1 MKTNFH
7 HIGIVVKNINEAILK
22 YCQALDVDSSGVKI
36 HQQSYMTG
44 KGEVEEFDYA
54 FIPMGNNS
62 YIELVTPTSE
72 GPTKR
77 YLEKK
82 GEGLFHLAFESTNIN
97 KTVENFEKAGIQV
110 ASRTPTPTEQ
120 IFSVFLHPKSAH
132 GVLIQL
138 LHKNILLPDGSPNL
152 DLVSNL
158 E

>member
-7 HIGIVVKNINEAILK
+7 HIGIVVKNLKEAILK
-22 YCQALDVDSSGVKI
+22 YCQALEVNSNDIKI

-54 FIPMGNNS
+54 FIPLGNNCH
-62 YIELVTPTSE
+62 IELVNPTSE

-82 GEGLFHLAFESTNIN
+82 GEGLFHLAIESTEIK
-97 KTVENFEKAGIQV
+97 KTIENFETAGIPV
-110 ASRTPTPTEQ
+110 AGRTPTPTERV
-120 IFSVFLHPKSAH
+120 FSVFLHPKSAH